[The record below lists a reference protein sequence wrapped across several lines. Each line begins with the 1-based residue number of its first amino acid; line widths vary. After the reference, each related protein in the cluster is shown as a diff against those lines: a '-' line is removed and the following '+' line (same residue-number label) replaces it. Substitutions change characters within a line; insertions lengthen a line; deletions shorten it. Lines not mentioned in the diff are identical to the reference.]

1 MGFGFLLTVQGCAN
15 AVQLCENYGDFEYR
29 EENGAVFLA
38 VDEGEVQMRFSEN
51 SVKIYE
57 SYRYDS
63 AVYEIVAFVR
73 QYSEEKDYGISRENA
88 ELVGEFKLHNWLYS
102 IGYKREQTQHSD
114 IEYTADSRWYVNW
127 ASKFIGWFGV

>member
-1 MGFGFLLTVQGCAN
+1 MQGCAN

-73 QYSEEKDYGISRENA
+73 QYSEEKDYGISRETRS
-88 ELVGEFKLHNWLYS
+88 W
-102 IGYKREQTQHSD
+102 
-114 IEYTADSRWYVNW
+114 
-127 ASKFIGWFGV
+127 